1 MTKGDKAMKRVLV
14 GILAIG
20 LVFGLVGCKSISE
33 KIGEEIAGGIVGG
46 DVEVDGEDV
55 TIETEDGAVTVGG
68 DTGEMPKDFP
78 DDFPIDDDAVVDT
91 SSNIIAN
98 GKVTY
103 YIALTS
109 SGEVNDLYD
118 WYKAEFLS
126 EGWEITN
133 DFKMAVDGKDTAMLA
148 VKKDDMEGT
157 LSVDP
162 ADDGG
167 TDIGVTLTADE

>member
-1 MTKGDKAMKRVLV
+1 MKRVLV

-33 KIGEEIAGGIVGG
+33 KIGEEIGEEIVGG
-46 DVEVDGEDV
+46 VTGSDVEVDGDSV
-55 TIETEDGAVTVGG
+55 TIETDDGVVTVGS
-68 DTGEMPKDFP
+68 DTGEMPADFP
-78 DDFPIDDDAVVDT
+78 EDFPIDDDAEVDT
-91 SSNIIAN
+91 SSNIISN

-118 WYKAEFLS
+118 WYKSEFLS

-133 DFKMAVDGKDTAMLA
+133 DFKMAVDGRDTVMLA

-157 LSVDP
+157 LSLDP
-162 ADDGG
+162 AEAGG
-167 TDIGVTLTADE
+167 SDIGVTLTADE